1 MNDKLSNI
9 SFQSKQTAPGVTP
22 EKSDKPETQ
31 TAIQPNNTPNPEKD
45 SSLETSIDINVFQK
59 SWFQFLTVLSSWY
72 VICTGCTTTDGWTW
86 THWTGD

>member
-1 MNDKLSNI
+1 MKLITHDISNHACLL
-9 SFQSKQTAPGVTP
+9 SKF
-22 EKSDKPETQ
+22 
-31 TAIQPNNTPNPEKD
+31 IRD

-86 THWTGD
+86 THSGQVIDSIMVVKNANVVK